1 MSSNSSSGRFPK
13 LVNVTTNEV
22 HTLDSTSVTL
32 GRAPDNQIVL
42 PDDGYASAEHA
53 KIYWQEGSW
62 WLEDLMSSNGTTL
75 NDKLLTAPSQLTPRD
90 VIKVGRTTFRI
101 E

>member
-1 MSSNSSSGRFPK
+1 MTRLPK
-13 LVNVTTNEV
+13 LVNLNTNEV
-22 HTLDSTSVTL
+22 YTLDSTSVTI
-32 GRAPDNQIVL
+32 GRSPDNQIVV
-42 PDDGYASAEHA
+42 PEDGYTSAEHA

-75 NDKLLTAPSQLTPRD
+75 NDKLITAPSQLSPRD